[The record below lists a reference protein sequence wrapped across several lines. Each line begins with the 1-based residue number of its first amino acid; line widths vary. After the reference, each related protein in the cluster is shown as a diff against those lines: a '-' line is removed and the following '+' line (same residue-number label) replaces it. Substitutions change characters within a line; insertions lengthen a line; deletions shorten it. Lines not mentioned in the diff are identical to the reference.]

1 MGIKE
6 FWEERSVLGKELT
19 VALLGG
25 AAAIVF
31 ALICGTEDWIALRF
45 GLTVMVALVA
55 VVVLGRIARW
65 FKSLRS

>member
-6 FWEERSVLGKELT
+6 FWEERSAFGKNML

-31 ALICGTEDWIALRF
+31 ASLAGEEDWIALRF
-45 GLTVMVALVA
+45 GLTVTVGLTA
-55 VVVLGRIARW
+55 VVVLGRVSRW
-65 FKSLRS
+65 VKNLRS